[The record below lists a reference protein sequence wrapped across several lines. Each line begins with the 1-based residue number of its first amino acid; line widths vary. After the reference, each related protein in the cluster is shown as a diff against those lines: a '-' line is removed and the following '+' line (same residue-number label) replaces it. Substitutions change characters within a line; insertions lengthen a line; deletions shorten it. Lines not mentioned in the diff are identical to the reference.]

1 MDCLPELDISR
12 APPVLFFYGLAGA
25 GKTHVGKLASRLSGR
40 FFYDADD
47 DISAEMHLA
56 LTEQRPFT
64 EVMRDEFFPRVAQ
77 KILSLQQ
84 RHAGLVV
91 TQGVY
96 KQRHRDY
103 LRVEIPGMEMLC
115 VSCSPA
121 VLRQRLA
128 LREQGI
134 SSGSAAALLADFEAP
149 APGMRII
156 DNDADDASIVQQLNR
171 LYAA

>member
-1 MDCLPELDISR
+1 MNYLPALDLSR
-12 APPVLFFYGLAGA
+12 APPVLFFFGLAGA
-25 GKTHVGKLASRLSGR
+25 GKTHVGRLASRLSGR

-47 DISAEMHLA
+47 DLSAEMRLA

-64 EVMRDEFFPRVAQ
+64 EAMRDEFFPRVAQ
-77 KILSLQQ
+77 EILSLQRQ
-84 RHAGLVV
+84 HVGLVV

-103 LRVEIPGMEMLC
+103 LRTRVPGMEMLC

-128 LREQGI
+128 LRQQGI
-134 SSGSAAALLADFEAP
+134 SSSSAAALLADFEAP

-156 DNDADDASIVQQLNR
+156 DNDADDAGIVQQLNR